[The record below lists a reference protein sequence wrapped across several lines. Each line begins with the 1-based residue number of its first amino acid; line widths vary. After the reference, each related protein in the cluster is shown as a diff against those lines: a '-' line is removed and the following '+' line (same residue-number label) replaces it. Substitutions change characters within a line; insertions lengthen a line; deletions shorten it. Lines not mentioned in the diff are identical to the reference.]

1 MTTLPT
7 GTWDIDNAHTDVS
20 FSVKHLMISKVK
32 GSFSEL
38 SGTAVSSS
46 DLDSSSVTATLKVD
60 SVNTGDSGRD
70 QHLKSSDFFD
80 ADSFPEITFVSTSV
94 TESRK
99 NDTFVVTGDLTIK
112 GVTQTVDLDVEFTG
126 SADDLYGN
134 TKAAVEASTVISR
147 EDFGLTWNA
156 ALETGGVLVGDKIT
170 ITIDAQLALRK

>member
-7 GTWDIDNAHTDVS
+7 GTWDIDGSHTDVS

-32 GSFSEL
+32 GSFTEV

-46 DLDSSSVTATLKVD
+46 SLDASSVKATITTA
-60 SVNTGDSGRD
+60 SVTTGDSGRD
-70 QHLKSSDFFD
+70 QHLQSPDFFD
-80 ADSFPEITFVSTSV
+80 AETFPNITFESTTVASG
-94 TESRK
+94 SK
-99 NDTFVVTGDLTIK
+99 DNTFVVTGDLTIK
-112 GVTQTVDLDVEFTG
+112 GVTQQVDLDVEFTG

-134 TKAAVEASTVISR
+134 TKAAVEATTVISR
-147 EDFGLTWNA
+147 EAFGLTWNA